1 MIVLVGF
8 MGAGKTTVG
17 NLLAARLGLPFAD
30 SDDVIERR
38 VGRPIRQIFAADGE
52 PAFRALEH
60 QVIAE
65 LLDGPALVL
74 ALGGGAAQY
83 PQTQALLTRG
93 DDPPQTPPAHGGTAR
108 PPVPPWPWAPLEVVY
123 LEVSY
128 EQALLRV
135 GGDRGRPMLARSDLP
150 ELYRHRMPV
159 YAGVATVTVVTD
171 GRPPEI
177 ISEDILARL
186 AAEPVRGGRAPSLR
200 PAP

>member
-38 VGRPIRQIFAADGE
+38 AGRPIRQIFAADGE

-83 PQTQALLTRG
+83 PQTRVKLASAQ
-93 DDPPQTPPAHGGTAR
+93 
-108 PPVPPWPWAPLEVVY
+108 VVY
-123 LEVSY
+123 LQVGY

-150 ELYRHRMPV
+150 ELYRRRMPV
-159 YAGVATVTVVTD
+159 YAGVATVTVATD

-186 AAEPVRGGRAPSLR
+186 AAEPVPGGRAPYPR